1 MAALRYGQAMR
12 GETDK
17 DTMRLMPKSTA
28 TYYKRLHNLDGFT
41 REELRILIPRYF
53 NDRQLCDAFGAEY
66 HGGTPELKE
75 RGRRMSKTR
84 NERRLRRSR
93 AIGSAVF
100 TVCILLAL
108 FADSWVAIIL

>member
-1 MAALRYGQAMR
+1 MKNR
-12 GETDK
+12 
-17 DTMRLMPKSTA
+17 
-28 TYYKRLHNLDGFT
+28 
-41 REELRILIPRYF
+41 
-53 NDRQLCDAFGAEY
+53 
-66 HGGTPELKE
+66 
-75 RGRRMSKTR
+75 TR